1 MRNSSAPSPSLVRRA
16 NDCRLVR
23 SKPALGALEMKP
35 LNGKIAVVAGA
46 TRGAGRGIATALGE
60 AGATVYCTGRSVLG
74 SSAMKN
80 RPETINQTAEIVTAS
95 GGHGI
100 AAQVD
105 HTVPEQVARL
115 FEQVGAFDILI
126 NDIWGGDDLVEWG
139 KKLWE
144 TKLEDGLT
152 IIDRAIKTHVIT
164 SYYGLP
170 RMRAEGLVVEIT
182 DGDAYFYR
190 GHFFYD
196 LVKTTVIRMAFA
208 LSQELK
214 GRGITAV
221 AVTPGFLRSE
231 WMLDHFRVTEANWRD
246 AANHVPSFI
255 ASETPLFVGR
265 GVAALAADPNVAT
278 KNGRVFA
285 SWDLGD
291 EYGITDAD
299 GSRPHFVR
307 WLQANQP
314 EVAAGWKKLD
324 DAFYAYWGAMPYG
337 TPGE

>member
-1 MRNSSAPSPSLVRRA
+1 MHHRRE
-16 NDCRLVR
+16 
-23 SKPALGALEMKP
+23 SMKKP
-35 LNGKIAVVAGA
+35 LAGKVAVVAGS

-60 AGATVYCTGRSVLG
+60 AGATVYCTGRSIPG
-74 SSAMKN
+74 RPGMNN
-80 RPETINQTAEIVTAS
+80 RPETIQETADIVTAR

-100 AAQVD
+100 AVRVD
-105 HTVPEQVARL
+105 HTVLAEVATL
-115 FEQVGAFDILI
+115 FERVGEFDILV

-144 TKLEDGLT
+144 TKLADGLT
-152 IIDRAIKTHVIT
+152 LIDRAIKTHIIT

-170 RMRAEGLVVEIT
+170 RLRAGGLVVEIT

-208 LSQELK
+208 LSQELRE
-214 GRGITAV
+214 RGITAL

-231 WMLDHFRVTEANWRD
+231 WMLDHFGVTEANWRD
-246 AANHVPSFI
+246 AATKVKSFI

-265 GVAALAADPNVAT
+265 CIAALAADPKVAT

-285 SWDLGD
+285 SWDLGE

-299 GSRPHFVR
+299 GTRPHFVR
-307 WLQANQP
+307 WLQENMP
-314 EVAAGWKKLD
+314 EVAASWKKLD
-324 DAFYAYWGAMPYG
+324 DAFYAYWGTVPYEMPG
-337 TPGE
+337 

>member
-1 MRNSSAPSPSLVRRA
+1 
-16 NDCRLVR
+16 
-23 SKPALGALEMKP
+23 MKP
-35 LNGKIAVVAGA
+35 LEGKIAVVAGA

-60 AGATVYCTGRSVLG
+60 AGATVYCTGRSVPG
-74 SSAMKN
+74 SPGMKN
-80 RPETINQTAEIVTAS
+80 RPETINETAEIVTAR
-95 GGHGI
+95 GGRGI
-100 AAQVD
+100 AVQVD

-115 FEQVGAFDILI
+115 FEQVGELDILI

-152 IIDRAIKTHVIT
+152 LIDRAIKTHVIT
-164 SYYGLP
+164 NYHGLP
-170 RMRAEGLVVEIT
+170 CMRAGGLVVEIT

-214 GRGITAV
+214 DRGITAI

-231 WMLDHFRVTEANWRD
+231 WMLDRFGVTEANWRD
-246 AANHVPSFI
+246 AAKKVKSFL

-265 GVAALAADPNVAT
+265 GIAALAADPNVAT
-278 KNGRVFA
+278 KSGRVFA

-291 EYGITDAD
+291 EYAVTDAD
-299 GSRPHFVR
+299 GTRPHFVR
-307 WLQANQP
+307 WLQANLP
-314 EVAAGWKKLD
+314 EVAAQWKRLD
-324 DAFYAYWGAMPYG
+324 DAFYAYWGPMPYEM
-337 TPGE
+337 PG

>member
-1 MRNSSAPSPSLVRRA
+1 MQ
-16 NDCRLVR
+16 
-23 SKPALGALEMKP
+23 P
-35 LNGKIAVVAGA
+35 LKGRIAVVAGA

-60 AGATVYCTGRSVLG
+60 AGATVYCTGRSIAG
-74 SSAMKN
+74 SPGMKN
-80 RPETINQTAEIVTAS
+80 RPETIHETAEIVTAR
-95 GGHGI
+95 GGQGI
-100 AAQVD
+100 AVQVD

-115 FEQVGAFDILI
+115 FEQVGEFDILV

-144 TKLEDGLT
+144 TRLDDGLLL
-152 IIDRAIKTHVIT
+152 IDRAIKTHIIT
-164 SYYGLP
+164 SHHAIP
-170 RMRAEGLVVEIT
+170 RMRRGGLIVEIT
-182 DGDAYFYR
+182 DGDAYYYR

-214 GRGITAV
+214 GRDVTAV

-231 WMLDHFRVTEANWRD
+231 WMLDHFGVTEENWRD
-246 AANHVPSFI
+246 AVTKMKSFA

-265 GVAALAADPNVAT
+265 GVAALAADPNVAAR
-278 KNGRVFA
+278 NGRVYA
-285 SWDLGD
+285 SWDLAD
-291 EYGITDAD
+291 DYNLTDAD

-307 WLQANQP
+307 WLNENEP

-324 DAFYAYWGAMPYG
+324 DRFYEYWGATPYG